1 VLNWQK
7 MIHIRIVR
15 TVSKVVRHSSVHWL
29 VFGRPLQV
37 TVRPMLSDRCL
48 SCLSLSLV
56 YCDQTVA
63 WMMNQDATWYGG
75 RPRHRRVCIRWGL
88 NFPSPKGTAPPT
100 FAVYGRKQICVRTLR
115 PMSIVTKRLITG
127 SSSMAGARTPPPGLG
142 KDAVDCV
149 ESVDSQQSE
158 LTHSCWTDR
167 QWVRRDRWPCSF
179 FGPCLCGHGR
189 PSTAELLSKD
199 SRYTSGTGHGMHARN
214 TTCKQKTLDVGKS
227 VSLAQADGQHS
238 SGCRA
243 LLW

>member
-1 VLNWQK
+1 MCIDWFL
-7 MIHIRIVR
+7 
-15 TVSKVVRHSSVHWL
+15 
-29 VFGRPLQV
+29 GRPLQV

-88 NFPSPKGTAPPT
+88 NLPSRKRHSTPPPT
-100 FAVYGRKQICVRTLR
+100 FAVCGRKQICVRTLR
-115 PMSIVTKRLITG
+115 PMSIVAKRLITG
-127 SSSMAGARTPPPGLG
+127 SSSMAGTRSPPRGLG

-149 ESVDSQQSE
+149 ESVDSQSWRIAAEWIVSE
-158 LTHSCWTDR
+158 FEGIADPVLSSAHVFVATVAH
-167 QWVRRDRWPCSF
+167 
-179 FGPCLCGHGR
+179 L
-189 PSTAELLSKD
+189 LLSSCLKIVAIRREPD
-199 SRYTSGTGHGMHARN
+199 MECTPGT

-238 SGCRA
+238 PGCSAFVNRA
-243 LLW
+243 LFW